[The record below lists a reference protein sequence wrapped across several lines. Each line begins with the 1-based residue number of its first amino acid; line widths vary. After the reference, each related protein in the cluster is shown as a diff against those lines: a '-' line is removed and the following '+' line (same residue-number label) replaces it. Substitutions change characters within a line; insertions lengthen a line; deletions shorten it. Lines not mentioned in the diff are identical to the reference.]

1 MRHADA
7 TGQRLAAIFMMGCVL
22 LNPPIA
28 SLFDRAVD
36 LGGVPLHYAYVF
48 FAWGLVIALM
58 AWVIERPRD

>member
-7 TGQRLAAIFMMGCVL
+7 TGQRLAAIFAMGCVL

-28 SLFDRAVD
+28 SLFDRPVD

-48 FAWGLVIALM
+48 FAWVLVIALM
-58 AWVIERPRD
+58 AWVVERPRD